1 MNKTFLFC
9 GLQSGPSGIKN
20 SCAQEVTGP
29 PCSWPF
35 ADAEEVPPLLQ
46 VTTVTTGDTHH
57 I

>member
-20 SCAQEVTGP
+20 SCAQEVTDP